1 MNLGRGWQRI
11 ATASSSSDLS
21 HYLQFYMGNILSNVT
36 SVHDRKRGQYK
47 LLFYPENTAFCTT
60 RERVYRAR
68 RYIWLSDTNGQQALY
83 ITMHSAWA
91 TRLPNEGK
99 KEQGKYISVFIS
111 VPLACNMHYGI
122 SHIIKEALI
131 FIPLAS
137 NTRHRATRVMGQH
150 A

>member
-99 KEQGKYISVFIS
+99 KEQGKYISVLIS
-111 VPLACNMHYGI
+111 VPLARNTCYG
-122 SHIIKEALI
+122 
-131 FIPLAS
+131 
-137 NTRHRATRVMGQH
+137 ATRFIEEIIDFCSPRE
-150 A
+150 

>member
-1 MNLGRGWQRI
+1 MNSFLSVPLQNTRYKEEIIICGDTALIVLSYSLQVNIPLTNIRYGMNLGRGWQRI
-11 ATASSSSDLS
+11 PTASSSSDLS

-47 LLFYPENTAFCTT
+47 LLFHPENTAFCTT

-91 TRLPNEGK
+91 TR
-99 KEQGKYISVFIS
+99 
-111 VPLACNMHYGI
+111 
-122 SHIIKEALI
+122 
-131 FIPLAS
+131 
-137 NTRHRATRVMGQH
+137 
-150 A
+150 